1 MGHDSTGNLMKSRVA
16 FLTVLLLLV
25 AATLEAHDLFL
36 RLDSFFVR
44 PASAVEIRVL
54 NGTFSKSENA
64 ITRDRLRDI
73 SVVGPAGWVH
83 LDTTVWEAKGDTSR
97 LNVRIGA
104 TGTYLVGA
112 STLPREITLEAKDF
126 NAYLADDGIPD
137 VLAARRREGELGKK
151 ATERYSKHVKAL
163 LQAGDTQSNG
173 FDTVLGFPAEL
184 IPLNNPYLPRTGGW
198 LRVRALVDGKP
209 VANQLIVAGGR
220 PPRGGRLA
228 EHRVRTDASGVA
240 RIRITD
246 KGQWYVKFINMER
259 FTGDRA
265 THPPGTPTG
274 SPVPDYESKWATLT
288 FEIR

>member
-1 MGHDSTGNLMKSRVA
+1 MKSRVVL
-16 FLTVLLLLV
+16 LTILLLV
-25 AATLEAHDLFL
+25 VAGTLEAHDLFL

-44 PASAVEIRVL
+44 PASAVQMRVL

-73 SVVGPAGWVH
+73 SVVGPAGWTH

-97 LNVRIGA
+97 LNIRIGES
-104 TGTYLVGA
+104 GTYLVGA
-112 STLPREITLEAKDF
+112 STLSREITLEAKDF
-126 NAYLADDGIPD
+126 NVYLADDGIPD
-137 VLAARRREGELGKK
+137 VLAARQRDGELGKK

-163 LQAGDTQSNG
+163 LQAGDTRTQG
-173 FDTVLGFPAEL
+173 FDTVLGYPAEL

-209 VANQLIVAGGR
+209 VANQLVVSGGR
-220 PPRGGRLA
+220 PRRGGRLA
-228 EHRVRTDASGVA
+228 ERRVRTDASGVA

-246 KGQWYVKFINMER
+246 KGQWYVKFINMVSFR
-259 FTGDRA
+259 GPA
-265 THPPGTPTG
+265 G
-274 SPVPDYESKWATLT
+274 SPAIDYESKWATLT